1 MQGIYNYVPETNN
14 VSMVYNVAAILQL
27 QFKLH
32 GMLFLM
38 SNVWYFLNDLYF
50 IIIIIII
57 ATCNHLLYKYI
68 SEVVLKMT

>member
-1 MQGIYNYVPETNN
+1 
-14 VSMVYNVAAILQL
+14 
-27 QFKLH
+27 
-32 GMLFLM
+32 MLFLM

-50 IIIIIII
+50 IIIIIIII